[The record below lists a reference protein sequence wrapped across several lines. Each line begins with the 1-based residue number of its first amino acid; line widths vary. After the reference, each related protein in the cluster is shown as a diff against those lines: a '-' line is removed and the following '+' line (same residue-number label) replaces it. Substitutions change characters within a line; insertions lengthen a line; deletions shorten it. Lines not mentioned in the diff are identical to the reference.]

1 LDDVHQ
7 DLRSHSTEIVMTS
20 PGASTIPVGWPL
32 LPLPDADGA
41 LAWPDAETSVRQ
53 TIEVILRTR
62 PGEQLM
68 RPRFGGG
75 LEEFVHEPNT
85 LVTRRRI
92 HDAIVDALG
101 RWEPRIDVTTVEV
114 WEVPDQPTAVR
125 VEIAYRL
132 RLTGAVEQV
141 GLTMSTNG

>member
-1 LDDVHQ
+1 MTTPTMDD
-7 DLRSHSTEIVMTS
+7 RAI
-20 PGASTIPVGWPL
+20 GVGWPL
-32 LPLPDADGA
+32 LPLPDAQGQ

-53 TIEVILRTR
+53 TIEAILRTR

-75 LEEFVHEPNT
+75 LEEFVHEQNT

-92 HDAIVDALG
+92 QDAIVDALTK
-101 RWEPRIDVTTVEV
+101 WEPRIDLDHVEV
-114 WEVPDQPTAVR
+114 WEVPNDATQVR

-132 RLTGAVEQV
+132 HRTGAVQQI
-141 GLTMSTNG
+141 GLTMSTSG

>member
-1 LDDVHQ
+1 M
-7 DLRSHSTEIVMTS
+7 STVPRPS
-20 PGASTIPVGWPL
+20 VPVGWPL
-32 LPLPDADGA
+32 LPLPDAEGR
-41 LAWPDAETSVRQ
+41 LQWPGPEASVRQ
-53 TIEVILRTR
+53 LVEIILRTR

-92 HDAIVDALG
+92 HDVIVDALE
-101 RWEPRIDVTTVEV
+101 RWEPRIALDRVDV
-114 WEVPDQPTAVR
+114 WEVPDRPTHVR

-132 RLTGAVEQV
+132 RRTGAAQQV
-141 GLTMSTNG
+141 GLTMSLGG

>member
-1 LDDVHQ
+1 MTAPV
-7 DLRSHSTEIVMTS
+7 RPST
-20 PGASTIPVGWPL
+20 AVGWPL
-32 LPLPDADGA
+32 LPLPDAAGR
-41 LAWPDAETSVRQ
+41 LLWPDTETSVRQ
-53 TIEVILRTR
+53 TIQAILRTR

-75 LEEFVHEPNT
+75 LEDFVHEQNT

-92 HDAIVDALG
+92 RDAIVDALAK
-101 RWEPRIDVTTVEV
+101 WEPRVDVDRVEV
-114 WEVPDQPTAVR
+114 WEMTDRPTEVR

-132 RLTGAVEQV
+132 HRSGVVQQI